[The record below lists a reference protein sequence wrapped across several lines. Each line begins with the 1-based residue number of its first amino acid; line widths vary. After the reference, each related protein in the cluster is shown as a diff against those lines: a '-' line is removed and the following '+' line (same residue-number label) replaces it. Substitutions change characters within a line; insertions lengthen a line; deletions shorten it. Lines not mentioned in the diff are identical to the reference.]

1 LYLLADLIVALFLAP
16 SQPLFVG
23 AYIFA
28 NKKTKKRF
36 LWQRR
41 HSGLKAFGLR
51 HGFFFF

>member
-28 NKKTKKRF
+28 NKKTKKDS
-36 LWQRR
+36 
-41 HSGLKAFGLR
+41 SGSVGIQV
-51 HGFFFF
+51 